1 MHISLNSKK
10 EKKKTKEKHLA
21 REQGNRKEKTEVQTK
36 DHTQKCK
43 MHNKEPW
50 KEKIWNLRLE
60 PITSNTKQVV
70 QGDGWK
76 TWKDIKFKISFSC
89 CYNCPTQDNS

>member
-1 MHISLNSKK
+1 
-10 EKKKTKEKHLA
+10 
-21 REQGNRKEKTEVQTK
+21 
-36 DHTQKCK
+36 